1 MQWTGTGS
9 NYIRPIGRFFSG
21 CLYSF
26 DMRKHNKH
34 RHGLRKTKAYGSWR
48 AMRQRCLSKTSTHYP
63 YYGGRG
69 ITICDRWNNFALFFE
84 DMGERPAR
92 MTLER
97 LDNDGNYTPSNCVW
111 ALKSALTKKS

>member
-1 MQWTGTGS
+1 MVLGV
-9 NYIRPIGRFFSG
+9 
-21 CLYSF
+21 
-26 DMRKHNKH
+26 
-34 RHGLRKTKAYGSWR
+34 

-111 ALKSALTKKS
+111 ALKSTQQRNLDI